1 MILIM
6 GDFNAQVGREAR
18 FTQVAGKHTLYERT
32 NGNRELTANFAIEN
46 YMIVASTKFQH
57 KKNS

>member
-1 MILIM
+1 M